1 MMTDNIDKNKGVYLP
16 IIRCGNREFRDIQGI
31 VFDKDGTL
39 EDSRAF
45 WYDRAIARIQAI
57 ESQIPGL
64 ESLLTKTF
72 GIGANSL
79 NPAGLMA
86 VGSRRDNHIVAAGCI
101 ASTGR
106 DWLTAM
112 AIAKAAFQA
121 ADEKVPPRLNPL
133 YPQCLEVIRYLHAAG
148 LQLAILSSDTTARV
162 EQFVKENHLLN
173 YIKIVRG
180 CDRGLSKPDPLLL
193 QETCQAL
200 GTPVDKTLMVGDT
213 RADWEMAKQAKSAAA
228 IAISWQPENHQDLQ
242 LADVVIRE
250 LTAISVIRG
259 EFSVH

>member
-1 MMTDNIDKNKGVYLP
+1 MTFNKNKGVYLP

-86 VGSRRDNHIVAAGCI
+86 VGSRRDNHIAAAGCI

-106 DWLTAM
+106 DWLTAI
-112 AIAKAAFQA
+112 AIAKASFQA

-133 YPQCLEVIRYLHAAG
+133 YPQCLEVIRYLHGAG

-173 YIKIVRG
+173 YVKIARG
-180 CDRGLSKPDPLLL
+180 CDRGLSKPAPLLL

-200 GTPVDKTLMVGDT
+200 GTAVDKTLMIGDT

-250 LTAISVIRG
+250 LTAISVI
-259 EFSVH
+259 SYQL